1 MTNPRE
7 TFFSVPSVEA
17 LRALSTQPLPLGLGS
32 PEARRYFFRDVY
44 LDTAERALRT
54 RGISCRYRVGDDGR
68 RQLTLFLSAIQV
80 SDAPEREQVDA
91 DVTDADPLVAARGN
105 SEPARR
111 LRAIVDP
118 ASLAVAYA
126 VHTERLTRQTAR
138 GWLGGGQY
146 EFAYDAATVEH
157 SGITRPFQEV
167 RVRRLRA
174 GSPSLAD
181 IASAL
186 VSTNE
191 LRLILTSRLEREWS
205 IASGMDRE
213 ANRRGLASGHAIM
226 LIAIDRGGIACLSD
240 SGSLRLPSA
249 PGSGIGA
256 CRHLMLSTFG
266 SSVGEL
272 RLLGEL
278 PASDGRPHIEVWFAA
293 HVRMGER
300 PNGAAPL
307 LWLSLEALIA
317 RAGSAS
323 LSDPHTL
330 AALLL
335 AARSDLNALTRSSKA
350 IPIPDAEARPDAAP
364 TSPSGDEEEGL
375 GDGDRLLDGE
385 RSLHEFN
392 ARVLAMAEDRRT
404 PLLERLQFLAIVSAN
419 NDEFFAVRV
428 AALQRLRVDIK
439 AEEQS
444 RSAEQRTNALAVHVR
459 ALGKRQEAC
468 YRECMR
474 ELEKYGIRIVP
485 WNQLSSDATAKLR
498 EHFRQVVFP
507 ALTPQ
512 AVTEAPGYPRPFV
525 ASFALSLAVMV
536 KDPQTGPLHLTYVRV
551 PAALPRLI
559 PLGDSGS
566 YVLLEDLIRDR
577 LDSLYPGRSVLQAY
591 VFRVTRSGEL
601 GGEEDPSVDLLQVID
616 EDTKRRWSNDVVRV
630 EVEHAM
636 PASMRTALIDELRFD
651 GGDDLLPLGHD
662 DIYDVE
668 GPLDLTVLREVASP
682 PVDALRF
689 PPFHP
694 RAPFPADQS
703 LFSIIQERDQIVHHP
718 YDSFVQS
725 VQRFIEEAADDP
737 DVTTI
742 KLTLYRAGERSA
754 IVDAAVRGAA
764 AGKDVTAFVE
774 LKARFDE
781 ERNVRWAQQ
790 LRASGVHVVHG
801 LAGLK
806 THSKLAL
813 VVRREGDTLRRY
825 VHVGTGNYNAGTAKV
840 YTDLGLFSADESLT
854 ADVSDLFN
862 ELTGSSEH
870 PRGQYRRLLVA
881 PHALLPAL
889 LARVDREAQHA
900 RDGAPSGIRL
910 KINGLSDS
918 ELIDALYRASQ
929 AGVDIELIVRG
940 VCRLRPG
947 VPGMSERIRVLSI
960 LGRYLEHGRIY
971 RFTNGG
977 DPEYFIGSADWR
989 PRNLR
994 RRVETVAAVLDPAC
1008 RAKLDLVL
1016 DRELADASAWEL
1028 MSNGGYHRAENAHT
1042 EPGSSSQMMF
1052 AAEAQLDASGATVT
1066 A

>member
-1 MTNPRE
+1 MTTPRE
-7 TFFSVPSVEA
+7 TYCSVPSVEA
-17 LRALSTQPLPLGLGS
+17 LHALATQPLPLGLGT
-32 PEARRYFFRDVY
+32 PEAQRRSIRDVY
-44 LDTAERALRT
+44 LDTPERQFRT
-54 RGISCRYRVGDDGR
+54 RGISCRYRVGGDGR
-68 RQLTLFLSAIQV
+68 RQLTLFLSPIQ
-80 SDAPEREQVDA
+80 SGDADHARIDA
-91 DVTDADPLVAARGN
+91 DVTDADPLVAARGE

-111 LRAIVDP
+111 IRAIVDP
-118 ASLAVAYA
+118 ALLVIAYT
-126 VHTERLTRQTAR
+126 VQTERLTRQTPR
-138 GWLGGGQY
+138 GWLGGGQF
-146 EFAYDAATVEH
+146 EFAYDAATVEQN
-157 SGITRPFQEV
+157 GIVRAFQEV

-174 GSPSLAD
+174 GTPSLAD

-186 VSTNE
+186 VGE
-191 LRLILTSRLEREWS
+191 RGLRLILTSRLEREWS

-213 ANRRGLASGHAIM
+213 ANRRGLASEHVIV
-226 LIAIDRGGIACLSD
+226 LIAIDHGGIACRNE

-266 SSVGEL
+266 SGVGEL
-272 RLLGEL
+272 RMLGEL
-278 PASDGRPHIEVWFAA
+278 PASDGRPHLEVWFAA
-293 HVRMGER
+293 HVRQGTR
-300 PNGAAPL
+300 PAGADAL

-317 RAGSAS
+317 RAGTAS

-335 AARSDLNALTRSSKA
+335 AARSDLSALTRSSKA
-350 IPIPDAEARPDAAP
+350 TPVVDDNTALESTAA
-364 TSPSGDEEEGL
+364 SSGDDDEGV

-385 RSLHEFN
+385 RSLLEFN
-392 ARVLAMAEDRRT
+392 ARVLAMAEDPRT
-404 PLLERLQFLAIVSAN
+404 PVLERLQFLAIVSAN
-419 NDEFFAVRV
+419 TDEFFAVRV

-439 AEEQS
+439 DDEKS
-444 RSAEQRTNALAVHVR
+444 MSAEQRTNALGIRVR
-459 ALGKRQEAC
+459 ALVKRQEAC
-468 YRECMR
+468 YRDCMR
-474 ELEKYGIRIVP
+474 DLEVHGIRIVP
-485 WNQLSSDATAKLR
+485 WEQLASDAKAKLR

-559 PLGDSGS
+559 PVGGHGS

-630 EVEHAM
+630 EVERAM
-636 PASMRTALIDELRFD
+636 PTPLRTALIDELRFD
-651 GGDDLLPLGHD
+651 GGDDLLPLGAD
-662 DIYDVE
+662 DVYEVD
-668 GPLDLTVLREVASP
+668 GPVDLTVLRELASQP
-682 PVDALRF
+682 IDALRF
-689 PPFHP
+689 PPARP
-694 RAPFPADQS
+694 RSPFPTDRS
-703 LFSIIQERDQIVHHP
+703 LVSIIGEQDQIVHHP
-718 YDSFVQS
+718 YDSFVDS

-764 AGKDVTAFVE
+764 AGKDVTTFVE

-801 LAGLK
+801 LVGLK
-806 THSKLAL
+806 THAKLAL

-910 KINGLSDS
+910 KINGLSDA
-918 ELIDALYRASQ
+918 ELIEALYRASQ

-989 PRNLR
+989 PRNVR
-994 RRVETVAAVLDPAC
+994 RRVETVASIVDPAC
-1008 RAKLDLVL
+1008 RAKLDLIL
-1016 DRELADASAWEL
+1016 ERELADSSAWEL
-1028 MSNGGYHRAENAHT
+1028 MSNGGYHRAANAHAD
-1042 EPGSSSQMMF
+1042 PGSASQTMF
-1052 AAEAQLDASGATVT
+1052 AAEAELDATV
-1066 A
+1066 APAPA